1 MDRSDI
7 PQTTLKR
14 LRAVVDACG
23 RGATSPAEIETATE
37 ISARHVSYALSAA
50 CTLGLVV
57 KSRGKVQI
65 TELGQQLAHSMPG
78 SEEERSAL
86 QKAINESQVLKAIAP
101 GLLSDKKITKD
112 QIAERIVDKT
122 GLAEGT
128 ALHRAA
134 MIFKWRRVL
143 NTKQVRLFHTRN
155 QTMWRRIEIRNF
167 RSISHTIVDLA
178 PFTVV
183 IGPNGSG
190 KSNFADALVFARD
203 IAFDASTAISARG
216 GIVGVRRWR
225 PSKPTDVTIDVR
237 ASSTRQGLD
246 KSYARHLFKIHSG
259 RLGEWSFSHED
270 VEVREMGKKPATVK
284 RRESHHES
292 TPKLPIVINDTT
304 SVMLTVRQFEHFGA
318 TSALRNVK
326 RYRLNS
332 DAMRQPQLAT
342 EEHRL
347 RESGD
352 NIAAAIQSIVK
363 AGQIADVIAPMAKII
378 PGLLNIYVQL
388 VGRFQALKFTQ
399 QQENSA
405 VADFNATEMSEGALR
420 ALGIIVATHQMVA
433 DELLIIEEPEVSLHV
448 GAAHLLFQILKRA
461 SARGA
466 VLLTT
471 HSADLLDAA
480 QNEELL
486 VCEYHDGE
494 TAIGKLAEAQRAI
507 VREGLFSVADL
518 MRSEPLRI
526 ESSKPVKK
534 ARKKG
539 SRGA

>member
-1 MDRSDI
+1 MDRSDV

-23 RGATSPAEIETATE
+23 RGATSPAEVETVTQ
-37 ISARHVSYALSAA
+37 ISSRHVSYALSAA

-57 KSRGKVQI
+57 KSRGKAQL
-65 TELGQQLAHSMPG
+65 TELGKHLAHSMPG

-86 QKAINESQVLKAIAP
+86 QKAITESHVLKVIAP
-101 GLLSDKKITKD
+101 GLLTDKPLTKD
-112 QIAERIVDKT
+112 QIAKRIIDKT
-122 GLAEGT
+122 GLGEGT

-134 MIFKWRRVL
+134 MIFKWRRAL
-143 NTKQVRLFHTRN
+143 NTKQVRLFNTRN

-167 RSISHTIVDLA
+167 RSISHTVVDLA

-203 IAFDASTAISARG
+203 IALDASTAISARG

-225 PSKPTDVTIDVR
+225 PSKPTDVTIDIR
-237 ASSTRQGLD
+237 ASSTKQGLD
-246 KSYARHLFKIHSG
+246 RTYARHLFKIHSG

-270 VEVREMGKKPATVK
+270 VEVREPGRKASTVK
-284 RRESHHES
+284 RREAQFES
-292 TPKLPIVINDTT
+292 TPKLPIIINDTT
-304 SVMLTVRQFEHFGA
+304 SVMLTVRQFQHFGP
-318 TSALRNVK
+318 TSALRNVR

-332 DAMRQPQLAT
+332 DAMRQPQIAT
-342 EEHRL
+342 EEYRL

-352 NIAAAIQSIVK
+352 NIAAAIQAIAKS
-363 AGQIADVIAPMAKII
+363 GQIGEVITPMAKII
-378 PGLLNIYVQL
+378 PGLLNIYVQP

-399 QQENSA
+399 RQESTA

-480 QNEELL
+480 RDEELL

-494 TAIGKLAEAQRAI
+494 TAIGELAQAQRAI
-507 VREGLFSVADL
+507 VKEGLFSVAEL

-526 ESSKPVKK
+526 ESPHLPKK

-539 SRGA
+539 NRGT